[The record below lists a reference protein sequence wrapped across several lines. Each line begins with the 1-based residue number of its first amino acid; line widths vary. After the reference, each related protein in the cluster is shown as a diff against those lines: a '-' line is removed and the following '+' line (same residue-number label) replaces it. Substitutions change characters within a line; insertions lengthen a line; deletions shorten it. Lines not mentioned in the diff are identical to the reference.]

1 LPDHRNITDIRTERV
16 RSAIRIRFAI
26 LLCIIKN
33 GKRID
38 CGYPGEITKSR
49 NFSGW
54 QKKDAKSE
62 NDR

>member
-1 LPDHRNITDIRTERV
+1 MV
-16 RSAIRIRFAI
+16 KVRFAI